1 MSQIEV
7 NNTFNS
13 VNVENTINTV
23 DVDNSNGNIVI
34 VPQEIVKIIEINTPG
49 PQGSPGPA
57 GYPSIFTSSFVSTSS
72 FNAFTSSYNTG
83 SFTGSFIG
91 DGSGLTG
98 LSTSNWTSS
107 FDGSISR
114 ESDVY
119 VTGSFGVTN
128 QSNTSLFLI
137 NAQGAATIKSTA
149 ATIFL
154 IQNQNNINVLTV
166 SQSGVIVVATQ
177 SVELSN
183 PAPNGGMYF
192 TSNSFFVGLD

>member
-57 GYPSIFTSSFVSTSS
+57 GDPSIFTSSFVSTSS

-98 LSTSNWTSS
+98 LSTSKWTGSI
-107 FDGSISR
+107 DGSISR
-114 ESDVY
+114 NSDVY